1 MRNVIII
8 GSGCAGNTAAIYAAR
23 ANLKP
28 VVVSGHEAGGQLSLT
43 TLVENFPGF
52 PEGISGPDLVENM
65 RKQAEKFG
73 AEYVDGAVVD
83 ADLSNRPFRLNIE
96 GDWVETRTLIVASGA
111 SARWLGLESEQALI
125 GHGVS
130 SCATCDG
137 FFYRDKQ
144 IMVVGG
150 GDSAMEEA
158 NFLTRFGREV
168 TLVHR
173 RDEFRASK
181 IMLDRA
187 RHNPKIKFLLNT
199 VVEEIHDVA
208 GKIVTGVRLRDVK
221 TGKVW
226 DQKVDGF
233 FLAIGHIPN
242 TKVFKGQLETDAEGY
257 IVSKGGARTSV
268 PGVFHA
274 GDVEDRTYRQAITAA
289 GAGCRAAMEAERFLE
304 AEGHGIMIERISPP
318 GSPAP
323 RGPYSP
329 AVRAGDFIFVSGQVP
344 VDPATQNV
352 VSGDVRDETRQTLTN
367 IMRILDGC
375 GAVLSDVVKCQ
386 VFLADGKDFAA
397 MNEVYA
403 EFFGE
408 AKPARTTVVAAFA
421 IPGIKVEIDAVA
433 YKPA

>member
-8 GSGCAGNTAAIYAAR
+8 GSGCAGNTAAIYAGR
-23 ANLKP
+23 ANLQP
-28 VVVSGHEAGGQLSLT
+28 LVVSGHEAGGQLSLT

-52 PEGISGPDLVENM
+52 PEGINGPDLVENM
-65 RKQAEKFG
+65 KKQAQNFG
-73 AEYVDGAVVD
+73 AEYVDGVVLD
-83 ADLSNRPFRLNIE
+83 ADLSKRPFRLNIE
-96 GDWVETRTLIVASGA
+96 GNWTETRTVIVASGA

-158 NFLTRFGREV
+158 TFLTRFGREV

-187 RHNPKIKFLLNT
+187 RHNPKLKFLTNT
-199 VVEEIHDVA
+199 VVEEVHDVA
-208 GKIVTGVRLRDVK
+208 GKVVTGVRLRDLK

-226 DQKVDGF
+226 DQEVDGF

-242 TKVFKGQLETDAEGY
+242 TKVFKGQIETDAEGY

-304 AEGHGIMIERISPP
+304 AEGH
-318 GSPAP
+318 
-323 RGPYSP
+323 
-329 AVRAGDFIFVSGQVP
+329 
-344 VDPATQNV
+344 
-352 VSGDVRDETRQTLTN
+352 
-367 IMRILDGC
+367 
-375 GAVLSDVVKCQ
+375 
-386 VFLADGKDFAA
+386 
-397 MNEVYA
+397 
-403 EFFGE
+403 
-408 AKPARTTVVAAFA
+408 
-421 IPGIKVEIDAVA
+421 
-433 YKPA
+433 